1 MFDAIQWQ
9 HTGKPS
15 VYQTVLPSSIAIY
28 CSSAGCSSLTW
39 QAIRCWVK
47 CSDVHDHNFWPKLE
61 SCGRHVYC
69 YITPVLHHLK
79 ERPTCCLHTDS
90 WCTYLLQ
97 NHLITCPNSALS
109 LHTCQSVDIQLSVSG
124 SNHSALAWVI
134 VITQSVVIG
143 VDSLSLCGMCWWGR
157 QRSARNVKSRS
168 KPKHVISARNCLQ
181 RRLTGCTCWPRR
193 CIILST
199 VCHN

>member
-1 MFDAIQWQ
+1 LLKSYLAGYQMLGKMLRCTWSQFLAKIRVLWQ
-9 HTGKPS
+9 ACLLLHYACTTS
-15 VYQTVLPSSIAIY
+15 FERASNLL
-28 CSSAGCSSLTW
+28 SAYTLLMYISLTE
-39 QAIRCWVK
+39 ASYHV
-47 CSDVHDHNFWPKLE
+47 PKL
-61 SCGRHVYC
+61 SIKYA
-69 YITPVLHHLK
+69 
-79 ERPTCCLHTDS
+79 
-90 WCTYLLQ
+90 YL
-97 NHLITCPNSALS
+97 S
-109 LHTCQSVDIQLSVSG
+109 IQLSVSG

-134 VITQSVVIG
+134 VITHSVVIG
-143 VDSLSLCGMCWWGR
+143 VDSLSLCDMCWWGR